1 MKILLIIYSI
11 IFLLTGCSI
20 KNDTPTKIDK
30 KEVELASPDIQFRE
44 TFVCFTDGERITI
57 ENTSKDKLTE
67 EEADAAF
74 LKGCE
79 VRHLDP
85 KRCYRY
91 NKKIV
96 NMYDGVVLSIEKTKI
111 IIQNDHDS
119 SLTEYKNF
127 KQFNP
132 MIRVG
137 KKVQKGYTLG
147 RAIAD

>member
-1 MKILLIIYSI
+1 MKILVIIYSI
-11 IFLLTGCSI
+11 IFLFIGCSTKNETPINI
-20 KNDTPTKIDK
+20 KQEKVK
-30 KEVELASPDIQFRE
+30 AASTDIQFRE
-44 TFVCFTDGERITI
+44 IFVCFTDGERITI